1 MRKPIIVGNWKM
13 NKTIAEAASF
23 VETIEPLLHND
34 ADFGVGAPFLA
45 LEKSVA
51 ASKHLLVAAQN
62 VHFEDSGAFTGEVSV
77 GMLKE
82 IGVKWC
88 IIGHS
93 ERRTF
98 FNETNE
104 SVNKKALKLIANGI
118 VPIICVGET
127 LAQFEGGET
136 ELIVRTQTAEALAG
150 LSGEEVGNLIIA
162 YEPVW
167 AIGTGKN
174 ATKEIAQSTCAIV
187 RNEVLKNFGPEAAE
201 SVRIQYGGSVK
212 PDNIKEYMAEKD
224 IDGALIGGASLKID
238 SFKAI
243 IDALKA

>member
-13 NKTIAEAASF
+13 NKTIAEAVSF
-23 VETIEPLLHND
+23 VEAIEPLLHHD

-51 ASKHLLVAAQN
+51 ASKNLLVAAQN

-82 IGVKWC
+82 VGVKWC

-93 ERRTF
+93 ERRTYY
-98 FNETNE
+98 NETDA
-104 SVNKKALKLIANGI
+104 SVNKKALKLVANGI
-118 VPIICVGET
+118 TPIVCVGET
-127 LAQFEGGET
+127 LAQFEAGET
-136 ELIVRTQTAEALAG
+136 EAVVRTQTAAALAG
-150 LSGEEVGNLIIA
+150 LTAEEVGSLVIA

-174 ATKEIAQSTCAIV
+174 ATKEIAQNTCAIV
-187 RNEVLKNFGPEAAE
+187 RNEVSAKFGAEAAE
-201 SVRIQYGGSVK
+201 KVRIQYGGSVK
-212 PDNIKEYMAEKD
+212 PDNIREYMAEKD
-224 IDGALIGGASLKID
+224 IDGALIGGASLKVD